1 MISRLKSLFEHH
13 DDHASELNVEL
24 ATTALLLEVARADS
38 HISHQEKEAVWHLI
52 KGLHQLSDREAR
64 DLIEEA
70 LTQTEEANS
79 VHNFT
84 NVVKKNLTLN
94 QKLKLLE
101 GLWRVAYEDDELE
114 PHEEAMIR
122 KVSDLLYLRHSEFIQ
137 AKLAVTESKGK

>member
-13 DDHASELNVEL
+13 DDHANELNVEL